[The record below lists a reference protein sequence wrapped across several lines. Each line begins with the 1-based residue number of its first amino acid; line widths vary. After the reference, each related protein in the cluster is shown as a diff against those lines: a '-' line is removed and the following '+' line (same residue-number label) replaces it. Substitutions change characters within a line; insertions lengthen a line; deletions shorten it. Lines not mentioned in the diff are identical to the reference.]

1 METRVI
7 LRLSTPRFFLLSDG
21 GELRI
26 ADGNAWYAY
35 LPVYTARVT
44 TVEAPAKHLAPSLRY
59 VTADDGEGS
68 EDTEPFGTGKGEGT
82 SRIPSQIPDVICLTN
97 MECAQRGHMRNVSV
111 PKPGSSEHA
120 LTALGG

>member
-7 LRLSTPRFFLLSDG
+7 LRLFTPRFFLLSDG

-35 LPVYTARVT
+35 LPVYTACVT
-44 TVEAPAKHLAPSLRY
+44 AVDAPATHFAPSLRY

-68 EDTEPFGTGKGEGT
+68 EDTEPIGTGKGEGT
-82 SRIPSQIPDVICLTN
+82 SRIPDVICLTN
-97 MECAQRGHMRNVSV
+97 MECAQRGHMRNLSV
-111 PKPGSSEHA
+111 PKLGSSEHA

>member
-7 LRLSTPRFFLLSDG
+7 LRLFTPRFFLLSDG

-35 LPVYTARVT
+35 LPVYTACVT
-44 TVEAPAKHLAPSLRY
+44 AVDAPATHFAPSLRY

-68 EDTEPFGTGKGEGT
+68 EDTEPIGTGKGEGS
-82 SRIPSQIPDVICLTN
+82 SRIPDVICLTN
-97 MECAQRGHMRNVSV
+97 MECAQRGHMRNLSV
-111 PKPGSSEHA
+111 PKLGSSEHA